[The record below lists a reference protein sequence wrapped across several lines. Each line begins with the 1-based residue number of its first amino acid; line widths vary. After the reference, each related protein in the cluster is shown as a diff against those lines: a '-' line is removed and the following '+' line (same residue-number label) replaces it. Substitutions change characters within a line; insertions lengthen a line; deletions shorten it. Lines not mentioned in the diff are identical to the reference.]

1 MAATTLSQSSPRA
14 VRRPGSLGT
23 ILSQGAMHVFLL
35 ILCLAAVMPFLWAVM
50 ASFKLFKELNT
61 SRDFFPK
68 VWTLRNYD
76 EIITRVGFTD
86 AMRNSIIVAVAVTLC
101 VLITSSAL
109 GYVFSKYRFPGK
121 DKLFAALLSTLMLP
135 FAVVLVPL
143 YITIVS
149 IGLQNQLMGIIITG
163 VWSTFGMF
171 MMRQF
176 MESIPNE
183 LIDAA
188 RIDGSSEFRIYS
200 QIIIPLSAAPMAALA
215 VFTFL
220 GQWDNYLWPLVVI
233 NSPDKQTLPL
243 LLAGLRSLYWSRY
256 DLWTAGSMLTIL
268 PVMTLYIFASR
279 YFIQGVAMTGIRG

>member
-1 MAATTLSQSSPRA
+1 
-14 VRRPGSLGT
+14 
-23 ILSQGAMHVFLL
+23 MHGLL
-35 ILCLAAVMPFLWAVM
+35 ILLCVAAVMPFLWAVM
-50 ASFKLFKELNT
+50 ASFKFFKELNT
-61 SRDFFPK
+61 SREFFPK
-68 VWTLRNYD
+68 VWTLRNYE

-86 AMRNSIIVAVAVTLC
+86 AMRNSIIVAVVVTVC
-101 VLITSSAL
+101 VLLTSSAL

-121 DKLFAALLSTLMLP
+121 EKLFAALLSTLMLP

-149 IGLQNQLMGIIITG
+149 LGLQNQLAGIIVTG

-176 MESIPNE
+176 MESIPSE

-188 RIDGSSEFRIYS
+188 RIDGSSEFRIFS
-200 QIIIPLSAAPMAALA
+200 QIIVPLSAAPLAALA

-220 GQWDNYLWPLVVI
+220 AQWDNYLWPLVVI

-279 YFIQGVAMTGIRG
+279 HFIQGVAMTGIRG

>member
-1 MAATTLSQSSPRA
+1 MTTMTQGVMHLTLLLLCVAAL
-14 VRRPGSLGT
+14 V
-23 ILSQGAMHVFLL
+23 
-35 ILCLAAVMPFLWAVM
+35 PFLWSLL
-50 ASFKLFKELNT
+50 ASFKFFKELNT

-68 VWTLRNYD
+68 VWTLHNYE
-76 EIITRVGFTD
+76 EIINRVGFPD
-86 AMRNSIIVAVAVTLC
+86 AMRNSIIVAVVVTLC
-101 VLITSSAL
+101 VLFTSSAL
-109 GYVFSKYRFPGK
+109 GYVFAKYHFPGK
-121 DKLFAALLSTLMLP
+121 DKLFVVLLSTLMLP

-149 IGLQNQLMGIIITG
+149 FGLQNQLSGIIVTA

-176 MESIPNE
+176 MESIPSE

-188 RIDGSSEFRIYS
+188 RIDGASEFRIYR
-200 QIIIPLSAAPMAALA
+200 QLIVPLSAAPLAALA

-233 NSPDKQTLPL
+233 NSPEKQTLPL

-268 PVMTLYIFASR
+268 PVMTLYIFASK
-279 YFIQGVAMTGIRG
+279 YFIQGIAMTGIRG

>member
-1 MAATTLSQSSPRA
+1 MAATLTQSSPSIT
-14 VRRPGSLGT
+14 RRRTPLAS
-23 ILSQGAMHVFLL
+23 ILSQGIMHGLL
-35 ILCLAAVMPFLWAVM
+35 IFLCVAAIMPFLWAVT
-50 ASFKLFKELNT
+50 ASFKFFKELNT
-61 SRDFFPK
+61 SRQFFPK
-68 VWTLRNYD
+68 VWTLHNYE
-76 EIITRVGFTD
+76 EILTRVGFTE
-86 AMRNSIIVAVAVTLC
+86 AMRNSIIIAVVVTLC
-101 VLITSSAL
+101 VLLTSSAL

-121 DKLFAALLSTLMLP
+121 EKLFVALLSTLMLP

-149 IGLQNQLMGIIITG
+149 LGLQNQLAGIIVTG

-176 MESIPNE
+176 MESIPSE

-200 QIIIPLSAAPMAALA
+200 QIIIPLSAAPLAALA

-220 GQWDNYLWPLVVI
+220 AQWDNYLWPLVVI

-279 YFIQGVAMTGIRG
+279 HFIQGVAMTGIRG

>member
-1 MAATTLSQSSPRA
+1 MSTTTVQAFAAKRVRPRA
-14 VRRPGSLGT
+14 FQIITQGTMHLVLLLLCATALIPFIWSL
-23 ILSQGAMHVFLL
+23 L
-35 ILCLAAVMPFLWAVM
+35 
-50 ASFKLFKELNT
+50 ASFKYFKELNT
-61 SRDFFPK
+61 STDFFPK
-68 VWTLRNYD
+68 VWTLRNYE
-76 EIITRVGFTD
+76 EIITRAGFLD
-86 AMRNSIIVAVAVTLC
+86 ALRNSTIVAVVVTIC
-101 VLITSSAL
+101 VLLTSSAL
-109 GYVFSKYRFPGK
+109 GYIFAKYQFPGK
-121 DKLFAALLSTLMLP
+121 DKLFTVLLSTLMLP

-149 IGLQNQLMGIIITG
+149 FGLHNQLTGIIVTA
-163 VWSTFGMF
+163 VWSTFGIF

-176 MESIPNE
+176 MESIPSE

-188 RIDGSSEFRIYS
+188 RIDGASEFRIYG
-200 QIIIPLSAAPMAALA
+200 QIIVPLSAAPLAALA

-220 GQWDNYLWPLVVI
+220 GQWDSYLWPLVVI

-268 PVMTLYIFASR
+268 PVMTLYLFASK